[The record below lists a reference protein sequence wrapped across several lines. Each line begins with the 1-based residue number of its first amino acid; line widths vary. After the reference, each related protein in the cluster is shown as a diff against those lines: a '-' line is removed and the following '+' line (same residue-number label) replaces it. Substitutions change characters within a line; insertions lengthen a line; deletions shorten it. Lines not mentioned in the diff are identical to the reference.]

1 MVTLRLLRQ
10 PQLNVSLK
18 VWIETTPVECIIES
32 LDGKS
37 QLKITAFTT
46 ERVIGDIKAIDW
58 SMCAR
63 EWPRVWSFTS

>member
-18 VWIETTPVECIIES
+18 VWMEITIENYS
-32 LDGKS
+32 LYN
-37 QLKITAFTT
+37 
-46 ERVIGDIKAIDW
+46 RVIGDMKAIDW

-63 EWPRVWSFTS
+63 EWPHLQYLEFHKLGP